1 MLTRIGDYFIFLG
14 TLFRNR
20 EKMGVYL
27 RLIIDEC
34 MSIGVGSIFIVALV
48 NTFIGAVTCVQTAY
62 NLTNPFVPKNIIAL
76 IVRDSSILELAPTLS
91 CIVLAGKVGSNIAG
105 ELGTMRISEQIDAL
119 EVMGINSSS
128 YLILPKV
135 VASVLMFPLLVIMA
149 AFLSVLGGYIAG
161 TLAGVISP
169 EEYVSGLR
177 FEYKPFGV
185 AFALIKTFV
194 FAFLVSTISAYQGYN
209 VKGGAL
215 EVGTASTSAVTNSC
229 IAIVAA
235 DFVLTQVLL
244 T

>member
-1 MLTRIGDYFIFLG
+1 MSRLGNYFIFLG

-20 EKMGVYL
+20 EKLRVYL
-27 RLIIDEC
+27 SLILNEC
-34 MSIGVGSIFIVALV
+34 TSIGVGSVFIVALV

-62 NLTNPFVPKNIIAL
+62 NLTNPFVPRNIIAL

-91 CIVLAGKVGSNIAG
+91 CIVLAGKVGSNIAS
-105 ELGTMRISEQIDAL
+105 EIGTMRITEQVDAL

-135 VASVLMFPLLVIMA
+135 IASILMFPLLVIMA
-149 AFLSVLGGYIAG
+149 GFLAILGGYIAG
-161 TLAGVISP
+161 TLAGVISS
-169 EEYVSGLR
+169 EDYISGLR

-185 AFALIKTFV
+185 TFALIKTVV
-194 FAFLVSTISAYQGYN
+194 FAFLVSTISAYQGYR
-209 VKGGAL
+209 VSGGAL
-215 EVGTASTSAVTNSC
+215 EVGAASTAAVTNSC

-235 DFVLTQVLL
+235 DFILTQMLL

>member
-1 MLTRIGDYFIFLG
+1 MSRIGSYFIFLG

-20 EKMGVYL
+20 EKLRVYL
-27 RLIIDEC
+27 GLILNEC
-34 MSIGVGSIFIVALV
+34 TSIGVGSIFIVALV
-48 NTFIGAVTCVQTAY
+48 NIFIGAVTCVQTAY

-91 CIVLAGKVGSNIAG
+91 CIVLAGKVGSNIAS
-105 ELGTMRISEQIDAL
+105 ELGTMRITEQVDAL

-135 VASVLMFPLLVIMA
+135 IASVLMFPLLVIMA
-149 AFLSVLGGYIAG
+149 GFLAILGGYIAG

-169 EEYVSGLR
+169 EDYISGLR

-185 AFALIKTFV
+185 VFALIKTVV
-194 FAFLVSTISAYQGYN
+194 FAFLISTISAYQGYN
-209 VKGGAL
+209 VSGGAL
-215 EVGTASTSAVTNSC
+215 EVGAASTSAVTNSC

-235 DFVLTQVLL
+235 DFVLTQLLL

>member
-20 EKMGVYL
+20 EKIGVYL
-27 RLIIDEC
+27 RLILDEC

-149 AFLSVLGGYIAG
+149 AFLSILGGYIAG

-169 EEYVSGLR
+169 EDYISGLR

-185 AFALIKTFV
+185 TFALIKTVV